1 MLTAVS
7 QRGHREAR
15 RLSAGARSRE
25 WNEAVDGANA
35 QATEGDSCHRDDFAG
50 QDSAEDV
57 ALAFGCEVLLVLEN
71 VPGKSYASCTS
82 LDIAAEV
89 LKATGG
95 MVAN

>member
-1 MLTAVS
+1 MD
-7 QRGHREAR
+7 
-15 RLSAGARSRE
+15 SANG
-25 WNEAVDGANA
+25 
-35 QATEGDSCHRDDFAG
+35 QATEGDVIRTTWRAKIEG
-50 QDSAEDV
+50 YDSAGDV

-82 LDIAAEV
+82 VDIAAEV